1 MALPILRTTEG
12 LRARVREWRYAG
24 ESVGLVPT
32 MGALHEGH
40 LSLVRLCRAANA
52 RTCVTIFVN
61 PAQFAPGEDL
71 ERYPRDEAAD
81 ARLLEDEGVDA
92 LYAPDVG
99 DVYGPGFA
107 TRVTVGALGDDLE
120 GAFRPGFFEGIATV
134 VTKLLMK
141 ALPDT
146 AFFGEKDYQQLV
158 VIRRLVADLDI
169 PVAIEAAPTVRE
181 ADGLAAASRN
191 AYLTPGERE
200 RAPRLFGAIT
210 SVARTVAGGGDVDRA
225 CADARRTLLESGFTS
240 VDYVTVRD
248 AETLGPP
255 DTPARSA
262 RVLAAARLGT
272 TRLIDNLAVAPAPMG
287 ER

>member
-1 MALPILRTTEG
+1 MTLPILRTTEG
-12 LRARVREWRYAG
+12 LRARIREWRCAG

-40 LSLVRLCRAANA
+40 LSLVRLCRATTA

-61 PAQFAPGEDL
+61 PKQFAPGEDL

-81 ARLLEDEGVDA
+81 ARLLDAEGADT

-107 TRVTVGALGDDLE
+107 TRVAVGAVGDDLE

-191 AYLTPGERE
+191 AYLTPAERE
-200 RAPRLFGAIT
+200 RAPRLFRAMV
-210 SVARTVAGGGDVDRA
+210 SVAEMVDAGGEVDAA
-225 CADARRTLLESGFTS
+225 CADARRTLLDSGFAS
-240 VDYVTVRD
+240 VDYVAVRD

-255 DTPARSA
+255 AYPARTA

-272 TRLIDNLAVAPAPMG
+272 TRLIDNVAVAPEPG
-287 ER
+287 HDG